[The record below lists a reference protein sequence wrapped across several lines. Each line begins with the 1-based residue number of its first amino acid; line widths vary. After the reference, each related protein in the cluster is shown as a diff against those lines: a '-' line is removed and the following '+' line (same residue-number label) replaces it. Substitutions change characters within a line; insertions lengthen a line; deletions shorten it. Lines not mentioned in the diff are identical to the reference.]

1 MLPEG
6 LITDGRTSITQEAF
20 AQYTLIMAPMNA
32 LDAHLTVL
40 SDRRINVSSDD
51 DSTILSIVAQGLGVT
66 AMPLLS
72 LRNTLED
79 LQTMQLEPVPK
90 RVLGVALPKS
100 PTPSAVSF
108 AAFLR
113 KQFAYA
119 P

>member
-1 MLPEG
+1 
-6 LITDGRTSITQEAF
+6 
-20 AQYTLIMAPMNA
+20 MAPMNA